1 LESLGIKALSG
12 QAKVLGTLV
21 GVGGAMVLTFYKGGN
36 VNLWSSKLDL
46 IKSSHDSEGAPAAA
60 PHQESGNR
68 VMGSLLAIASCFSYA
83 VWLIIQV
90 ILKR

>member
-1 LESLGIKALSG
+1 MESLGIKALSG

-21 GVGGAMVLTFYKGGN
+21 GVGGAMVLTFYKGAD

-46 IKSSHDSEGAPAAA
+46 IKPSHGGASS
-60 PHQESGNR
+60 PHHESGNR
-68 VMGSLLAIASCFSYA
+68 VMGSLLAVASCFSYA